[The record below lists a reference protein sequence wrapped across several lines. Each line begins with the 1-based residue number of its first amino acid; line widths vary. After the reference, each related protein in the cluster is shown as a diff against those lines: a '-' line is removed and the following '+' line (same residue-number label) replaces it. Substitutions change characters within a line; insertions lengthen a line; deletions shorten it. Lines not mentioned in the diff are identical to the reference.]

1 MPSSRGFRLAPNAA
15 PVRAVVLTGE
25 GKGFCSGG
33 DVNAIIGELFQ
44 RDMPGLLEF
53 TRMTC
58 EVIRN
63 MRQLRKPIVAAINGI
78 AAGAGAVLAL
88 ASDLRIASDKAK
100 IAFLFSKV
108 GLAGADMGAAFLLPR
123 VVGLGRA
130 TELLYLGDTLDAPTA
145 ERYGLFNRV
154 VPHDQLMVE
163 ARALAERLAAG
174 PSFALGLTKE
184 ALNEDAFDG
193 SGERARSRSAHP
205 GHVYEDRGLPR
216 GLRGVCRQEAGPL
229 RGALMRLTFDSPLLE
244 DRHRE
249 WGKRAAAI
257 APALPVEGDDV
268 LALGRAAVAMLSG
281 SGLFE
286 AAVPEPH
293 QSVEVRSLCAIR
305 EELAACSGLADSIF
319 AVQGLGAQPVA
330 LGGSKELQAKLLPA
344 AARGERVLAFALTEP
359 DAGSDVASLSTYA
372 QKKGDTYVLHGRK
385 RFISN
390 AGLADGYTVFAR
402 TSEGPK
408 GISAFWVER
417 ESPGLTVG
425 PQLPVIAPHPIA
437 ELELDGCEV
446 PVAHRLG
453 AEGDGMR
460 LALATLDLF
469 RTSVGAAAVGMAR
482 RALDEALG
490 YATRRNQFGAP
501 LAELQGVQFLL
512 ADSATELEA
521 SGSWCMPRRA

>member
-1 MPSSRGFRLAPNAA
+1 MTFEHLRYEEHAAVATFTLSRPDKLNSLTFEVYAELEQGFAWLQTRPHI
-15 PVRAVVLTGE
+15 RAVLLAGE

-184 ALNEDAFDG
+184 ALNEELSMDLV
-193 SGERARSRSAHP
+193 SA
-205 GHVYEDRGLPR
+205 L
-216 GLRGVCRQEAGPL
+216 EA
-229 RGALMRLTFDSPLLE
+229 E
-244 DRHRE
+244 
-249 WGKRAAAI
+249 
-257 APALPVEGDDV
+257 
-268 LALGRAAVAMLSG
+268 
-281 SGLFE
+281 
-286 AAVPEPH
+286 
-293 QSVEVRSLCAIR
+293 
-305 EELAACSGLADSIF
+305 
-319 AVQGLGAQPVA
+319 
-330 LGGSKELQAKLLPA
+330 
-344 AARGERVLAFALTEP
+344 
-359 DAGSDVASLSTYA
+359 
-372 QKKGDTYVLHGRK
+372 
-385 RFISN
+385 
-390 AGLADGYTVFAR
+390 AR
-402 TSEGPK
+402 TQAMCMKTVDFREAYEAFVAKRPARFEG
-408 GISAFWVER
+408 R
-417 ESPGLTVG
+417 
-425 PQLPVIAPHPIA
+425 
-437 ELELDGCEV
+437 
-446 PVAHRLG
+446 
-453 AEGDGMR
+453 
-460 LALATLDLF
+460 
-469 RTSVGAAAVGMAR
+469 
-482 RALDEALG
+482 
-490 YATRRNQFGAP
+490 
-501 LAELQGVQFLL
+501 
-512 ADSATELEA
+512 
-521 SGSWCMPRRA
+521 